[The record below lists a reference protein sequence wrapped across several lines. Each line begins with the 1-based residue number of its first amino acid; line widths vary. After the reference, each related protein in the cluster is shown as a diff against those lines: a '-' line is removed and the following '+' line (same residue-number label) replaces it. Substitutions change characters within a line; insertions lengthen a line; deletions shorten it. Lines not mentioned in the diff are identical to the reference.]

1 MNTDDR
7 TRVATGL
14 QELTQ
19 WAATYPP
26 SHLPPD
32 VLRRAAAILADDVGA
47 MVAARDE
54 PEVARL
60 HAATLRRTAQPEAT
74 IFRGGHARTDRMS
87 AAVANAV
94 AACWLELDEGYRPV
108 PCHAGLHILPALL
121 AEAEATDRPVRDVLT
136 ALALGYEVETR
147 IARCWNAPALV
158 VHTHAQYCA
167 VGAAMGVALL
177 RRLDPASL
185 LNVLAMASTFVNAG
199 PRNHAL
205 SGALVRNAWPAAGAW
220 SGMMSVELHGCGFG
234 GNPDA
239 PGDVYAAILGC
250 DTRPQELRDGLG
262 GRWAVFDGYT
272 KAYACCQHT
281 HSAAEA
287 ALALHPA
294 LPASGAL
301 DAIETVVV
309 ETHELATRLL
319 NRQPETTLAARFSLP
334 HVVASALLRGD
345 AGAAA
350 CAAAS
355 LHDPAIAAL
364 RERIEVTLLT
374 PALPPP
380 HDRATRI
387 SIQLRDQ
394 RRLHSL
400 CRSAIGSPDRPL
412 DAAAFQRKLHDATA
426 PVYPAA
432 GSVLGDL
439 MRGEPA
445 LLDLGFAAF
454 VAKLCDGAQPTPS
467 TPRRSA

>member
-1 MNTDDR
+1 MNNDDR
-7 TRVATGL
+7 ARAAIGL
-14 QELTQ
+14 QELTH

-26 SHLPPD
+26 SQLPPD
-32 VLRRAAAILADDVGA
+32 VLRRAAAILADDIGA

-54 PEVARL
+54 PEVARF
-60 HAATLRRTAQPEAT
+60 HAAILERAAQPEAT
-74 IFRGGHARTDRMS
+74 IFRGSRPRTDRMS
-87 AAVANAV
+87 AAMANAV
-94 AACWLELDEGYRPV
+94 AACWLEIDEGYRPV
-108 PCHAGLHILPALL
+108 PCHAGLHVLPALL
-121 AEAEATDRPVRDVLT
+121 AEAEATDRPVRDVLA
-136 ALALGYEVETR
+136 ALALGYEIVTR

-220 SGMMSVELHGCGFG
+220 NGMLSVNLHECGFG
-234 GNPDA
+234 GNADA
-239 PGDVYAAILGC
+239 PCDVYAAILGC
-250 DTRPQELRDGLG
+250 DMRPQELADRLG
-262 GRWAVFDGYT
+262 ERWTVFDGYT

-287 ALALHPA
+287 ALALHA
-294 LPASGAL
+294 SLPAGGE
-301 DAIETVVV
+301 IESVVV

-319 NRQPETTLAARFSLP
+319 NRHPETTLAARFSLP
-334 HVVASALLRGD
+334 HVVAAALLRGS
-345 AGAAA
+345 AGTNA
-350 CAAAS
+350 CAAAT
-355 LHDPAIAAL
+355 LRDPEIAAL
-364 RERIEVTLLT
+364 RERIEVALLT
-374 PALPPP
+374 PGLPPP
-380 HDRATRI
+380 YDRATQI
-387 SIQLRDQ
+387 SIVLRDQ

-412 DAAAFQRKLHDATA
+412 DAAAFQRKLHDAMA

-432 GSVLGDL
+432 TSVLGDL
-439 MRGEPA
+439 MRGEKT

-454 VAKLCDGAQPTPS
+454 VAKLCDGRQ
-467 TPRRSA
+467 